1 MEYKLPKKS
10 TDLRIRHFQHMA
22 TFDDEAAAL
31 MFHPDEKISLF
42 ARADFIADFLG
53 ISRKKSYTYDKESI
67 IDISSHLIDLYSS
80 IHIGNPPKDI
90 TLAGKE
96 YELINPE
103 KVGVGWHA
111 DFSKMDI
118 NRDPVQLACM
128 FYFPKGQIYGDVDEN
143 DNLLNPIRDRY
154 NDIGDHMELKVFL
167 EACAFF
173 LRKTERS
180 MRLSMARRTAAE
192 KVTKIL
198 SRIGMHGRRSLISSQ
213 RNTTEEIGTKQ

>member
-1 MEYKLPKKS
+1 MEYKLPKKAS
-10 TDLRIRHFQHMA
+10 DLRIRHFSHMA

-80 IHIGNPPKDI
+80 IHIGNPPKEI
-90 TLAGKE
+90 TLGGKE

-103 KVGVGWHA
+103 KVGVAWHA

-128 FYFPKGQIYGDVDEN
+128 FYFPNGAIYGDVDEN
-143 DNLLNPIRDRY
+143 DNLLNPIKSRY
-154 NDIGDHMELKVFL
+154 NDIGDHMPLQVFL
-167 EACAFF
+167 EASAFF
-173 LRKTERS
+173 LRKTEQS
-180 MRLSMARRTAAE
+180 MRLSMAKRKTMERTI
-192 KVTKIL
+192 KIL
-198 SRIGMHGRRSLISSQ
+198 NRIGMRGKKHSISLPKNIFQ
-213 RNTTEEIGTKQ
+213 ETGTKP

>member
-10 TDLRIRHFQHMA
+10 SDLRISHFKHMA
-22 TFDDEAAAL
+22 NVEIESIETIIDRANL
-31 MFHPDEKISLF
+31 I
-42 ARADFIADFLG
+42 ADFIG
-53 ISRKKSYTYDKESI
+53 ISRKKAYTFDARDVIKMSNHI
-67 IDISSHLIDLYSS
+67 INLYGD
-80 IHIGNPPKDI
+80 IHIGNPPKEI
-90 TLAGKE
+90 TLGGKE

-180 MRLSMARRTAAE
+180 MRLSTAKRTAAE

-198 SRIGMHGRRSLISSQ
+198 SRIGMHGRRSSILSQ
-213 RNTTEEIGTKQ
+213 RNTTEEIGIKQ

>member
-10 TDLRIRHFQHMA
+10 SDLRISHFKHMA
-22 TFDDEAAAL
+22 NVELESIETIIDRANL
-31 MFHPDEKISLF
+31 V
-42 ARADFIADFLG
+42 ADFVG
-53 ISRKKSYTYDKESI
+53 ISRKKAYTFDARDVIKMSNHI
-67 IDISSHLIDLYSS
+67 INLYGD
-80 IHIGNPPKDI
+80 IHIGNPPKEI
-90 TLAGKE
+90 TLGGKE

-167 EACAFF
+167 EGCAFF

-180 MRLSMARRTAAE
+180 MRLSMAKRIAAE
-192 KVTKIL
+192 KVTAIL
-198 SRIGMHGRRSLISSQ
+198 NRIGMRGKRSLISSP
-213 RNTTEEIGTKQ
+213 RNTTEEIGTRP